1 LENVDIFY
9 AHLELFA
16 DIRDIFMTI
25 WYILCSFGFG
35 IMYEEKSGN
44 PGFDHYRR
52 RRHLTYDTVALKLS
66 LIILSILQ
74 LISDVGAAISW

>member
-1 LENVDIFY
+1 
-9 AHLELFA
+9 
-16 DIRDIFMTI
+16 
-25 WYILCSFGFG
+25 
-35 IMYEEKSGN
+35 MYEEKSGN